1 MIRRPPRST
10 RTYTLFPYTTL
21 FRSRSPTGCF
31 SGTSRLLG
39 LRRPRNVRGR
49 AFGRMPD
56 GSASLVPRKRF
67 SGETQPPDG
76 AIFPC
81 GAYHAAGPRPRA
93 PGATLR
99 GRIQTVVDTARN
111 ALYRRMNNDFF
122 LESSTCAPTHHS

>member
-49 AFGRMPD
+49 DFGRMPD

-67 SGETQPPDG
+67 SGERHPPDG

-81 GAYHAAGPRPRA
+81 GADHAVGARPRA
-93 PGATLR
+93 HGDPLR
-99 GRIQTVVDTARN
+99 GEIQTLVDPARSEI
-111 ALYRRMNNDFF
+111 YGRMDYDFF
-122 LESSTCAPTHHS
+122 LEG